1 MFLYISCIFGIIFT
15 SLENNINIFIFLI
28 LAYGVAFNFDVHKR
42 FQNYVSLCFSFI
54 WSFFLTYFL
63 FFRYFY
69 TWTHKEIVFVSI
81 FLLIAF
87 WVIVY
92 TYMKP
97 MKHIQDYYFFHIFSY
112 LINIF
117 WVISFF
123 VLVDFHILYLW
134 IILLLESIFIF
145 MSYYKLNSLKT
156 LPDA

>member
-1 MFLYISCIFGIIFT
+1 M
-15 SLENNINIFIFLI
+15 NIFIFLI
-28 LAYGVAFNFDVHKR
+28 IAYWVAFNLDVHNKY
-42 FQNYVSLCFSFI
+42 QNYISLCFSFLG
-54 WSFFLTYFL
+54 SFFLIYFL

-69 TWTHKEIVFVSI
+69 VGEYKNFILLSL
-81 FLLIAF
+81 FLLLAF
-87 WVIVY
+87 GVLVY
-92 TYMKP
+92 TYMKTLKNTP
-97 MKHIQDYYFFHIFSY
+97 DYYFFHIFSY

-123 VLVDFHILYLW
+123 VLSDFHILYLW